1 MISCLPFLV
10 LFPIFLI
17 IVDVDTHKF
26 VYDSL
31 LLGRVQ
37 GLERR
42 DQVEK
47 FLAPHLFRGHPTGIS
62 GLCCVYTMN
71 VSLDLNNKRK
81 VEREPGV
88 GCFLNL

>member
-31 LLGRVQ
+31 LLGRVES
-37 GLERR
+37 LERG
-42 DQVEK
+42 DQVQK
-47 FLAPHLFRGHPTGIS
+47 FLAPHLFGGHPTGIS
-62 GLCCVYTMN
+62 WLFTQSLN
-71 VSLDLNNKRK
+71 VSLDLKEKRK
-81 VEREPGV
+81 DESQVTV
-88 GCFLNL
+88 MCDWIVL